1 MALTATANES
11 VIMNIIERLSI
22 PHCIRLKQSFNRPN
36 LHYEV
41 RKKQK
46 KQVLIEEIANFIKS
60 RHAAQT
66 GIIYCFKKTDCE
78 EVARTLRDKYGLKA
92 EHYHAKVAQ
101 GQKRRTQEAWRN
113 GTTQIIVCTVSDLRE
128 R

>member
-11 VIMNIIERLSI
+11 VIMNIIDRLNI
-22 PHCIRLKQSFNRPN
+22 PSCVRLKQSFNRPN
-36 LHYEV
+36 LRYEV

-46 KQVLIEEIANFIKS
+46 KQVLLQEIADFVKLH
-60 RHAAQT
+60 HANET

-78 EVARTLRDKYGLKA
+78 QVARALRDQHGLNA

-101 GQKRRTQEAWRN
+101 SQKRKTQEAWRN
-113 GTTQIIVCTVSDLRE
+113 GTTQIIVCTVSGLI
-128 R
+128 